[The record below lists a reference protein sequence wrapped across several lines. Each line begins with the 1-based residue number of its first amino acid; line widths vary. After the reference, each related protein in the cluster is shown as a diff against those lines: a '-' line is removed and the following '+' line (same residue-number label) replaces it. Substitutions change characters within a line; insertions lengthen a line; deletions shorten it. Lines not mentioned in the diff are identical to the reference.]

1 MSAGIQGVRVSSD
14 AEPVSIY
21 DWAVTENLQ
30 PEPITLEVWRRL
42 PEEFCR
48 QVELVNGQVV
58 RCEHPSRAHQA
69 AATRLAAMLDAAAE
83 SHMERN
89 PGTCLDTSGDF
100 DVLLWEIPAATIRS
114 PDAALFDCAPDDV
127 RPLPA
132 SLVKI
137 VVEVVSPS
145 SRKADKLDKMAEYAD
160 AGIPFYWL
168 IWLSGDHVLSIDIHV
183 LDHTLG
189 YYRLYRTLT
198 PEQETSAIDVPIR
211 IDIDWTRLT
220 HLVRT

>member
-1 MSAGIQGVRVSSD
+1 MSSD
-14 AEPVSIY
+14 AESVSIY
-21 DWAVTENLQ
+21 DWAVAGNLQ
-30 PEPITLEVWRRL
+30 PEPITVEVWRRL

-48 QVELVNGQVV
+48 QVELVNGQAV

-69 AATRLAAMLDAAAE
+69 AAARVTAMLDAAADGY
-83 SHMERN
+83 MERN
-89 PGTCLDTSGDF
+89 PGTCMDTSSDF
-100 DVLLWEIPAATIRS
+100 DVMLWEVPAATIRS

-132 SLVKI
+132 SLVKVI
-137 VVEVVSPS
+137 VEVVSPT

-168 IWLSGDHVLSIDIHV
+168 VWLSGDHVLSIDIHV

-198 PEQETSAIDVPIR
+198 PEQETSVIDVPIR

-220 HLVRT
+220 RLVRT

>member
-1 MSAGIQGVRVSSD
+1 MTSD
-14 AEPVSIY
+14 PERTSIY
-21 DWAVTENLQ
+21 DWAVPANLQ
-30 PEPITLEVWRRL
+30 PEPINVEIWRNL

-58 RCEHPSRAHQA
+58 RSEKPSRAHQA
-69 AATRLAAMLDAAAE
+69 AATRVVAMLDAAAQAY
-83 SHMERN
+83 MERN
-89 PGTCLDTSGDF
+89 PGTCMDTSSDF
-100 DVLLWEIPAATIRS
+100 DILLWEIPAATIRS
-114 PDAALFDCAPDDV
+114 PDAALFDCAPNDV

-137 VVEVVSPS
+137 VVEVVSPG

-168 IWLSGDHVLSIDIHV
+168 VWLSGNHVLSIDIHV

-189 YYRLYRTLT
+189 YYRLFRTLT
-198 PEQETSAIDVPIR
+198 PEQEASVVEIPIR
-211 IDIDWTRLT
+211 VQIEWRRLA
-220 HLVRT
+220 HLVRQ

>member
-1 MSAGIQGVRVSSD
+1 MASAPEQ
-14 AEPVSIY
+14 VSIY
-21 DWAVTENLQ
+21 DWAVTANLQ
-30 PEPITLEVWRRL
+30 PEPVTVEVWRRL

-69 AATRLAAMLDAAAE
+69 AAARLAAMLDAAAAA
-83 SHMERN
+83 HIERN
-89 PGTCLDTSGDF
+89 PGTCMDTSSDF
-100 DVLLWEIPAATIRS
+100 DVLLWEVPAATIRT
-114 PDAALFDCAPDDV
+114 PDAALFDGSPDEV

-132 SLVKI
+132 SHVKVI
-137 VVEVVSPS
+137 VEVVSPS

-168 IWLSGDHVLSIDIHV
+168 VWLSGNHVLSIDVHV

-198 PEQETSAIDVPIR
+198 PEQEVSTVEVPIR
-211 IDIDWTRLT
+211 IQIDWARLA
-220 HLVRT
+220 HLVRE

>member
-1 MSAGIQGVRVSSD
+1 MSSD

-30 PEPITLEVWRRL
+30 PEPITVEVWRRL

-48 QVELVNGQVV
+48 QVELVNGQVA
-58 RCEHPSRAHQA
+58 RREHPSRVHQA
-69 AATRLAAMLDAAAE
+69 AATRIAAMLDAAAE
-83 SHMERN
+83 GYLERN
-89 PGTCLDTSGDF
+89 PGICLDTSSDF

-127 RPLPA
+127 R
-132 SLVKI
+132 
-137 VVEVVSPS
+137 
-145 SRKADKLDKMAEYAD
+145 
-160 AGIPFYWL
+160 
-168 IWLSGDHVLSIDIHV
+168 

-198 PEQETSAIDVPIR
+198 LERRPAPSTYPSGSTSTGPA
-211 IDIDWTRLT
+211 
-220 HLVRT
+220 